1 MMRRPSFKSIGTPVI
16 TGHSAA
22 EFLVL
27 SRNGSTKSTGDGIVR
42 EIESAKV

>member
-1 MMRRPSFKSIGTPVI
+1 MM

-42 EIESAKV
+42 QIESAKI